1 MRINISKEGK
11 TMAKKRN
18 QQENGY
24 GNAGGFEQN
33 PYGSNWVQNPPP
45 GNAGGYYGY
54 QNGNRNGNYQGT
66 PNPDG
71 RQNGPYP
78 NQGYGSYYRE
88 NAYQNGS
95 YPGGPKDPRK
105 KKKGK
110 RKAVIFGIEIA
121 VLLIFA
127 VGLFVMSK
135 FNRLNS
141 DPIEDGAIIVND
153 LTNVES
159 EVLTGYTNIALFGV
173 DSREGTLQEGA
184 HSDVI
189 MIASINNATKDVKLV
204 SVYRD
209 TYLDNT
215 NGEYRKATECYYNG
229 GPERAIN
236 MLNKNLDLNIQ
247 DYVTVD
253 FKAIATAVD
262 ALGGVDI
269 DIQEDEIVHLNNYMV
284 ETSQVLG
291 IDSYE
296 NITQPGMQHL
306 DGLHALSYCRI
317 RFTTG
322 DDFKRTE
329 RQRAV
334 LEQLFQKAKSTDLLT
349 LNNLADELLD
359 LCVTSMTPTE
369 ILSLVSDITSYSIVN
384 TTGFPF
390 DQETMTISAGD
401 CVIPDTL
408 SQNVLQLHS
417 YLFGSDG
424 YSPSATVEEISNQI
438 IYETGVGL

>member
-1 MRINISKEGK
+1 M
-11 TMAKKRN
+11 
-18 QQENGY
+18 
-24 GNAGGFEQN
+24 GG
-33 PYGSNWVQNPPP
+33 PYQT
-45 GNAGGYYGY
+45 
-54 QNGNRNGNYQGT
+54 NGNSGMNSNGSY
-66 PNPDG
+66 
-71 RQNGPYP
+71 QNGPYQNGP
-78 NQGYGSYYRE
+78 
-88 NAYQNGS
+88 YQNGLYQNQNYNS
-95 YPGGPKDPRK
+95 YQFNNGYPGGPKMQK
-105 KKKGK
+105 KNKRGK
-110 RKAVIFGIEIA
+110 RKVILFIIEVL
-121 VLLIFA
+121 VLLVLA
-127 VGLFVMSK
+127 VGLFVLSK
-135 FNRLNS
+135 VQRLNS
-141 DPIEDGAIIVND
+141 DPIEEGNIIIN
-153 LTNVES
+153 NNISSVES

-173 DSREGTLQEGA
+173 DARDGILKAGA

-215 NGEYRKATECYYNG
+215 NEEYRKATECYFYG

-236 MLNKNLDLNIQ
+236 MLNKNLDLNIE

-253 FKAIATAVD
+253 FNAIATTVD

-269 DIQEDEIVHLNNYMV
+269 DIQEDEVEHLNNYLV

-296 NITQPGMQHL
+296 NISGPGMQHL

-317 RFTTG
+317 RYTTG

-334 LEQLFQKAKSTDLLT
+334 LQQLFEKAKTMDILT

-359 LCVTSMTPTE
+359 MCVTSMTLNE
-369 ILSLVSDITSYSIVN
+369 ILALIQDIASYNIVN

-390 DQETMTISAGD
+390 NSQGQTLPDAGD
-401 CVIPDTL
+401 CVVPKTL
-408 SQNVLQLHS
+408 SENVLQLHR
-417 YLFGSDG
+417 YLFGTDG
-424 YSPSATVEEISNQI
+424 YEPSPTVESISDEI
-438 IYETGVGL
+438 IYRTGIQ

>member
-1 MRINISKEGK
+1 M
-11 TMAKKRN
+11 
-18 QQENGY
+18 
-24 GNAGGFEQN
+24 GG
-33 PYGSNWVQNPPP
+33 PYQT
-45 GNAGGYYGY
+45 
-54 QNGNRNGNYQGT
+54 NGNSGMNSNGSY
-66 PNPDG
+66 
-71 RQNGPYP
+71 QNGPYQNGP
-78 NQGYGSYYRE
+78 
-88 NAYQNGS
+88 YQNGPYQNQNYNS
-95 YPGGPKDPRK
+95 YQFNNGYPGGPKMQK
-105 KKKGK
+105 KNKRGK
-110 RKAVIFGIEIA
+110 RKVILFIIEVL
-121 VLLIFA
+121 VLLVLA
-127 VGLFVMSK
+127 VGLFVLSK
-135 FNRLNS
+135 VQRLTS
-141 DPIEDGAIIVND
+141 DPIEEGNIIIN
-153 LTNVES
+153 NNISSVES

-173 DSREGTLQEGA
+173 DARDGILKAGA

-215 NGEYRKATECYYNG
+215 NEEYRKATECYFYG

-236 MLNKNLDLNIQ
+236 MLNKNLDLNIE

-253 FKAIATAVD
+253 FNAIATTVD

-269 DIQEDEIVHLNNYMV
+269 DIQEDEVEHLNNYLV

-296 NITQPGMQHL
+296 NISGPGMQHL

-317 RFTTG
+317 RYTTG

-334 LEQLFQKAKSTDLLT
+334 LQQLFEKAKTMDILT

-359 LCVTSMTPTE
+359 MCVTSMTLNE
-369 ILSLVSDITSYSIVN
+369 ILALIQDIASYNIVN

-390 DQETMTISAGD
+390 NSQGQTLPDAGD
-401 CVIPDTL
+401 CVVPKTL
-408 SQNVLQLHS
+408 SENVLQLHR
-417 YLFGSDG
+417 YLFGTDG
-424 YSPSATVEEISNQI
+424 YEPSPTVESISDEI
-438 IYETGVGL
+438 IYRTGIQ

>member
-1 MRINISKEGK
+1 M
-11 TMAKKRN
+11 
-18 QQENGY
+18 
-24 GNAGGFEQN
+24 GG
-33 PYGSNWVQNPPP
+33 PYQT
-45 GNAGGYYGY
+45 
-54 QNGNRNGNYQGT
+54 NGNSGMNSNGSY
-66 PNPDG
+66 
-71 RQNGPYP
+71 QNGPYQNGP
-78 NQGYGSYYRE
+78 
-88 NAYQNGS
+88 YQNGPYQNQNYNS
-95 YPGGPKDPRK
+95 YQFNNGYPGGPKMHK
-105 KKKGK
+105 KNKRGK
-110 RKAVIFGIEIA
+110 RKVILFIIEVL
-121 VLLIFA
+121 VLLVLA
-127 VGLFVMSK
+127 VGLFVLSK
-135 FNRLNS
+135 VQRLNS
-141 DPIEDGAIIVND
+141 DPIEEGNIIIN
-153 LTNVES
+153 NNISSVES

-173 DSREGTLQEGA
+173 DARDGILKAGA

-215 NGEYRKATECYYNG
+215 NEEYRKATECYFYG

-236 MLNKNLDLNIQ
+236 MLNKNLDLNIE

-253 FKAIATAVD
+253 FNAIATTVD

-269 DIQEDEIVHLNNYMV
+269 DIQEDEVEHLNNYLV

-296 NITQPGMQHL
+296 NISGPGMQHL

-317 RFTTG
+317 RYTTG

-334 LEQLFQKAKSTDLLT
+334 LQQLFEKAKTMDILT

-359 LCVTSMTPTE
+359 MCVTSMTLNE
-369 ILSLVSDITSYSIVN
+369 ILALIQDIASYNIVN

-390 DQETMTISAGD
+390 NSQGQTLPDAGD
-401 CVIPDTL
+401 CVVPKTL
-408 SQNVLQLHS
+408 SENVLQLHR
-417 YLFGSDG
+417 YLFGTDG
-424 YSPSATVEEISNQI
+424 YEPSPTVESISDEI
-438 IYETGVGL
+438 IYRTGIQ

>member
-1 MRINISKEGK
+1 M
-11 TMAKKRN
+11 
-18 QQENGY
+18 
-24 GNAGGFEQN
+24 GG
-33 PYGSNWVQNPPP
+33 PYQT
-45 GNAGGYYGY
+45 
-54 QNGNRNGNYQGT
+54 NGNSGMNSNGSY
-66 PNPDG
+66 
-71 RQNGPYP
+71 QNGPYQNGP
-78 NQGYGSYYRE
+78 
-88 NAYQNGS
+88 YQNGPYQNQNYNS
-95 YPGGPKDPRK
+95 YQFNNGYPGGPKMQK
-105 KKKGK
+105 KNKRGK
-110 RKAVIFGIEIA
+110 RKVILFIIEVL
-121 VLLIFA
+121 VLLVLA
-127 VGLFVMSK
+127 VGLFVLSK
-135 FNRLNS
+135 VQRLNS
-141 DPIEDGAIIVND
+141 DPIEEGNIIIN
-153 LTNVES
+153 NNISSVES

-173 DSREGTLQEGA
+173 DARDGILKAGA

-215 NGEYRKATECYYNG
+215 NEEYRKATECYFYG

-236 MLNKNLDLNIQ
+236 MLNKNLDLNIE

-253 FKAIATAVD
+253 FNAIATTVD

-269 DIQEDEIVHLNNYMV
+269 DIQEDEVEHLNNYLV

-296 NITQPGMQHL
+296 NISGPGMQHL

-317 RFTTG
+317 RYTTG

-334 LEQLFQKAKSTDLLT
+334 LQQLFEKAKTMDILT

-359 LCVTSMTPTE
+359 MCVTSMTLNE
-369 ILSLVSDITSYSIVN
+369 ILALIQDIASYNIVN

-390 DQETMTISAGD
+390 NSQGQTLPDAGD
-401 CVIPDTL
+401 CVVPKTL
-408 SQNVLQLHS
+408 SENVLQLHR
-417 YLFGSDG
+417 YLFGTDG
-424 YSPSATVEEISNQI
+424 YEPSPTVESISDEI
-438 IYETGVGL
+438 IYRTGIQ

>member
-1 MRINISKEGK
+1 MQN
-11 TMAKKRN
+11 RN
-18 QQENGY
+18 MN
-24 GNAGGFEQN
+24 
-33 PYGSNWVQNPPP
+33 
-45 GNAGGYYGY
+45 
-54 QNGNRNGNYQGT
+54 QNGNRGQNMGGPYQTNGNSGMNSNGSY
-66 PNPDG
+66 
-71 RQNGPYP
+71 QNGPYQNGP
-78 NQGYGSYYRE
+78 
-88 NAYQNGS
+88 YQNGPYQNQNYNS
-95 YPGGPKDPRK
+95 YQFNNGYPGGPKMQK
-105 KKKGK
+105 KNKRGK
-110 RKAVIFGIEIA
+110 RKVILFIIEVL
-121 VLLIFA
+121 VLLVLA
-127 VGLFVMSK
+127 VGLFVLSK
-135 FNRLNS
+135 VQRLNS
-141 DPIEDGAIIVND
+141 DPIEEGNIIIN
-153 LTNVES
+153 NNISSVES

-173 DSREGTLQEGA
+173 DARDGILKAGA

-215 NGEYRKATECYYNG
+215 NEEYRKATECYFYG

-236 MLNKNLDLNIQ
+236 MLNKNLDLNIE

-253 FKAIATAVD
+253 FNAIATTVD

-269 DIQEDEIVHLNNYMV
+269 DIQEDEVEHLNNYLV

-296 NITQPGMQHL
+296 NISGPGMQHL

-317 RFTTG
+317 RYTTG

-334 LEQLFQKAKSTDLLT
+334 LQQLFEKAKTMDILT

-359 LCVTSMTPTE
+359 MCVTSMTLNE
-369 ILSLVSDITSYSIVN
+369 ILALIQDIASYNIVN

-390 DQETMTISAGD
+390 NSQGQTLPDAGD
-401 CVIPDTL
+401 CVVPKTL
-408 SQNVLQLHS
+408 SENVLQLHR
-417 YLFGSDG
+417 YLFGTDG
-424 YSPSATVEEISNQI
+424 YEPSPTVESISDEI
-438 IYETGVGL
+438 IYRTGIQ

>member
-1 MRINISKEGK
+1 M
-11 TMAKKRN
+11 
-18 QQENGY
+18 
-24 GNAGGFEQN
+24 GG
-33 PYGSNWVQNPPP
+33 PYQT
-45 GNAGGYYGY
+45 
-54 QNGNRNGNYQGT
+54 NGNSGMNSNGSY
-66 PNPDG
+66 
-71 RQNGPYP
+71 QNGPYQNGP
-78 NQGYGSYYRE
+78 
-88 NAYQNGS
+88 YQNGPYQNQNYNS
-95 YPGGPKDPRK
+95 YQFNNCYPGGPKMQK
-105 KKKGK
+105 KNKRGK
-110 RKAVIFGIEIA
+110 RKVILFIIEVL
-121 VLLIFA
+121 VLLVLA
-127 VGLFVMSK
+127 VGLFVLSK
-135 FNRLNS
+135 VQRLNS
-141 DPIEDGAIIVND
+141 DPIEEGNIIIN
-153 LTNVES
+153 NNISSVES

-173 DSREGTLQEGA
+173 DARDGILKAGA

-215 NGEYRKATECYYNG
+215 NEEYRKATECYFYG

-236 MLNKNLDLNIQ
+236 MLNKNLDLNIE

-253 FKAIATAVD
+253 FNAIATTVD

-269 DIQEDEIVHLNNYMV
+269 DIQEDEVEHLNNYLV

-296 NITQPGMQHL
+296 NISGPGMQHL

-317 RFTTG
+317 RYTTG

-334 LEQLFQKAKSTDLLT
+334 LQQLFEKAKTMDILT

-359 LCVTSMTPTE
+359 MCVTSMTLNE
-369 ILSLVSDITSYSIVN
+369 ILALIQDIASYNIVN

-390 DQETMTISAGD
+390 NSQGQTLPDAGD
-401 CVIPDTL
+401 CVVPKTL
-408 SQNVLQLHS
+408 SENVLQLHR
-417 YLFGSDG
+417 YLFGTDG
-424 YSPSATVEEISNQI
+424 YEPSPTVESISDEI
-438 IYETGVGL
+438 IYRTGIQ

>member
-1 MRINISKEGK
+1 M
-11 TMAKKRN
+11 
-18 QQENGY
+18 
-24 GNAGGFEQN
+24 GG
-33 PYGSNWVQNPPP
+33 PYQT
-45 GNAGGYYGY
+45 
-54 QNGNRNGNYQGT
+54 NGNSGMNSNGSY
-66 PNPDG
+66 
-71 RQNGPYP
+71 QNGPYQNGP
-78 NQGYGSYYRE
+78 
-88 NAYQNGS
+88 YQNGPYQNQNYNS
-95 YPGGPKDPRK
+95 YQFNNGYPGGPKMQK
-105 KKKGK
+105 KNKRGK
-110 RKAVIFGIEIA
+110 RKVILFIIEVL
-121 VLLIFA
+121 VLLVLA
-127 VGLFVMSK
+127 VGLFVLSK
-135 FNRLNS
+135 VQRLNS
-141 DPIEDGAIIVND
+141 DPIEEGNIIIN
-153 LTNVES
+153 NNISSVES

-173 DSREGTLQEGA
+173 DARDGILKAGA

-215 NGEYRKATECYYNG
+215 NEEYRKATECYFYG

-236 MLNKNLDLNIQ
+236 MLNKNLDLNIE

-253 FKAIATAVD
+253 FNAIATTVD

-269 DIQEDEIVHLNNYMV
+269 DIQEDEVEHLNNYLV

-296 NITQPGMQHL
+296 NISGPGMQHL

-317 RFTTG
+317 RYTTG

-334 LEQLFQKAKSTDLLT
+334 LQQLFEKAKTMDILT

-359 LCVTSMTPTE
+359 MCVTSMTLNE
-369 ILSLVSDITSYSIVN
+369 ILALIQDIASYNIVN

-390 DQETMTISAGD
+390 NSQGQTLPDAGD
-401 CVIPDTL
+401 CVVPKTL
-408 SQNVLQLHS
+408 SENVLQLHR
-417 YLFGSDG
+417 YLFGTDG
-424 YSPSATVEEISNQI
+424 YEPSPTVESISEEI
-438 IYETGVGL
+438 IYRTGIQ

>member
-1 MRINISKEGK
+1 M
-11 TMAKKRN
+11 
-18 QQENGY
+18 
-24 GNAGGFEQN
+24 GG
-33 PYGSNWVQNPPP
+33 PYQT
-45 GNAGGYYGY
+45 
-54 QNGNRNGNYQGT
+54 NGNSGMNSNGSY
-66 PNPDG
+66 
-71 RQNGPYP
+71 QNGPYQNGP
-78 NQGYGSYYRE
+78 
-88 NAYQNGS
+88 YQNGPYQNQNYNS
-95 YPGGPKDPRK
+95 YQFNNGYPGGSKMQK
-105 KKKGK
+105 KNKRGK
-110 RKAVIFGIEIA
+110 RKVILFIIEVL
-121 VLLIFA
+121 VLLVLA
-127 VGLFVMSK
+127 VGLFVLSK
-135 FNRLNS
+135 VQRLNS
-141 DPIEDGAIIVND
+141 DPIEEGNIIIN
-153 LTNVES
+153 NNISSVES

-173 DSREGTLQEGA
+173 DARDGILKAGA

-215 NGEYRKATECYYNG
+215 NEEYRKATECYFYG

-236 MLNKNLDLNIQ
+236 MLNKNLDLNIE

-253 FKAIATAVD
+253 FNAIATTVD

-269 DIQEDEIVHLNNYMV
+269 DIQEDEVEHLNNYLV

-296 NITQPGMQHL
+296 NISGPGMQHL

-317 RFTTG
+317 RYTTG

-334 LEQLFQKAKSTDLLT
+334 LQQLFEKAKTMDILT

-359 LCVTSMTPTE
+359 MCVTSMTLNE
-369 ILSLVSDITSYSIVN
+369 ILALIQDIASYNIVN

-390 DQETMTISAGD
+390 NSQGQTLPDAGD
-401 CVIPDTL
+401 CVVPKTL
-408 SQNVLQLHS
+408 SENVLQLHR
-417 YLFGSDG
+417 YLFGTDG
-424 YSPSATVEEISNQI
+424 YEPSPTVESISDEI
-438 IYETGVGL
+438 IYRTGIQ

>member
-1 MRINISKEGK
+1 M
-11 TMAKKRN
+11 
-18 QQENGY
+18 
-24 GNAGGFEQN
+24 GGL
-33 PYGSNWVQNPPP
+33 
-45 GNAGGYYGY
+45 Y
-54 QNGNRNGNYQGT
+54 QTNGNSGMNSNGSY
-66 PNPDG
+66 
-71 RQNGPYP
+71 QNGPYQNGP
-78 NQGYGSYYRE
+78 
-88 NAYQNGS
+88 YQNGPYQNQNYNS
-95 YPGGPKDPRK
+95 YQFNNGYPGGPKMQK
-105 KKKGK
+105 KNKRGK
-110 RKAVIFGIEIA
+110 RKVILFIIEVL
-121 VLLIFA
+121 VLLVLA
-127 VGLFVMSK
+127 VGLFVLSK
-135 FNRLNS
+135 VQRLNS
-141 DPIEDGAIIVND
+141 DPIEEGNIIIN
-153 LTNVES
+153 NNISSVES

-173 DSREGTLQEGA
+173 DARDGILKAGA

-215 NGEYRKATECYYNG
+215 NEEYRKATECYFYG

-236 MLNKNLDLNIQ
+236 MLNKNLDLNIE

-253 FKAIATAVD
+253 FNAIATTVD

-269 DIQEDEIVHLNNYMV
+269 DIQEDEVEHLNNYLV

-296 NITQPGMQHL
+296 NISGPGMQHL

-317 RFTTG
+317 RYTTG

-334 LEQLFQKAKSTDLLT
+334 LQQLFEKAKTMDILT

-359 LCVTSMTPTE
+359 MCVTSMTLNE
-369 ILSLVSDITSYSIVN
+369 ILALIQDIASYNIVN

-390 DQETMTISAGD
+390 NSQGQTLPDAGD
-401 CVIPDTL
+401 CVVPKTL
-408 SQNVLQLHS
+408 SENVLQLHR
-417 YLFGSDG
+417 YLFGTDG
-424 YSPSATVEEISNQI
+424 YEPSPTVESISDEI
-438 IYETGVGL
+438 IYRTGIQ

>member
-1 MRINISKEGK
+1 MQN
-11 TMAKKRN
+11 RN
-18 QQENGY
+18 MN
-24 GNAGGFEQN
+24 
-33 PYGSNWVQNPPP
+33 
-45 GNAGGYYGY
+45 
-54 QNGNRNGNYQGT
+54 QNGNRGQNMGGPYQTNGNSGMNSNGSY
-66 PNPDG
+66 
-71 RQNGPYP
+71 QNGPYQNGP
-78 NQGYGSYYRE
+78 
-88 NAYQNGS
+88 YQNGPYQNQNYNS
-95 YPGGPKDPRK
+95 YQFNNGYPGGPKMQK
-105 KKKGK
+105 KNKRGK
-110 RKAVIFGIEIA
+110 RKVILFIIEVL
-121 VLLIFA
+121 VLLVLA
-127 VGLFVMSK
+127 VGLFVLSK
-135 FNRLNS
+135 VQRLNS
-141 DPIEDGAIIVND
+141 DPIEEGNIIIN
-153 LTNVES
+153 NNISSVES

-173 DSREGTLQEGA
+173 DARDGILKAGA

-215 NGEYRKATECYYNG
+215 NEEYRKATECYFYG

-236 MLNKNLDLNIQ
+236 MLNKNLDLNIE

-253 FKAIATAVD
+253 FNAIATTVD

-269 DIQEDEIVHLNNYMV
+269 DIQEDEVEHLNNYLV

-296 NITQPGMQHL
+296 NISGPGMQHL

-317 RFTTG
+317 RYTTG

-334 LEQLFQKAKSTDLLT
+334 LQQLFEKAKTMDILT

-359 LCVTSMTPTE
+359 MCVTSMTLNE
-369 ILSLVSDITSYSIVN
+369 ILALIQDIASYNIVN

-390 DQETMTISAGD
+390 NSQGQTLPDAGD
-401 CVIPDTL
+401 CVVPKTL
-408 SQNVLQLHS
+408 SENVLQLHR
-417 YLFGSDG
+417 YLFGTDG
-424 YSPSATVEEISNQI
+424 YEPSPTVESISEEI
-438 IYETGVGL
+438 IYRTGIQ

>member
-1 MRINISKEGK
+1 MQN
-11 TMAKKRN
+11 RN
-18 QQENGY
+18 MN
-24 GNAGGFEQN
+24 
-33 PYGSNWVQNPPP
+33 
-45 GNAGGYYGY
+45 
-54 QNGNRNGNYQGT
+54 QNGNRGQNMGGPYQTNGNSGMNSNGSY
-66 PNPDG
+66 
-71 RQNGPYP
+71 QNGPYQNGP
-78 NQGYGSYYRE
+78 
-88 NAYQNGS
+88 YQNGS
-95 YPGGPKDPRK
+95 YQNQNYNSYQFNNGYPGGPKMQK
-105 KKKGK
+105 KNKRGK
-110 RKAVIFGIEIA
+110 RKVILFIIEVL
-121 VLLIFA
+121 VLLVLA
-127 VGLFVMSK
+127 VGLFVLSK
-135 FNRLNS
+135 VQRLNS
-141 DPIEDGAIIVND
+141 DPIEEGNIIIN
-153 LTNVES
+153 NNISSVES

-173 DSREGTLQEGA
+173 DARDGILKAGA

-215 NGEYRKATECYYNG
+215 NEEYRKATECYFYG

-236 MLNKNLDLNIQ
+236 MLNKNLDLNIE

-253 FKAIATAVD
+253 FNAIATTVD

-269 DIQEDEIVHLNNYMV
+269 DIQEDEVEHLNNYLV

-296 NITQPGMQHL
+296 NISGPGMQHL

-317 RFTTG
+317 RYTTG

-334 LEQLFQKAKSTDLLT
+334 LQQLFEKAKTMDILT

-359 LCVTSMTPTE
+359 MCVTNMTLNE
-369 ILSLVSDITSYSIVN
+369 ILALIQDIASYNIVN

-390 DQETMTISAGD
+390 NSQGQTLPDAGD
-401 CVIPDTL
+401 CVVPKTL
-408 SQNVLQLHS
+408 SENVLQLHR
-417 YLFGSDG
+417 YLFGTDG
-424 YSPSATVEEISNQI
+424 YEPSPTVESISDEI
-438 IYETGVGL
+438 IYRTGIQ

>member
-1 MRINISKEGK
+1 
-11 TMAKKRN
+11 MARK
-18 QQENGY
+18 QQQQKNGY
-24 GNAGGFEQN
+24 GNYE
-33 PYGSNWVQNPPP
+33 Y
-45 GNAGGYYGY
+45 
-54 QNGNRNGNYQGT
+54 
-66 PNPDG
+66 PNEYP
-71 RQNGPYP
+71 NGPYP
-78 NQGYGSYYRE
+78 KDYRDL
-88 NAYQNGS
+88 
-95 YPGGPKDPRK
+95 KK

-110 RKAVIFGIEIA
+110 RRAVIFAVELM

-127 VGLFVMSK
+127 AGLFVMSK
-135 FNRLNS
+135 VSKLNS
-141 DPIEDGAIIVND
+141 DPIEDGAIIVNE
-153 LTNVES
+153 LPNVES

-173 DSREGTLQEGA
+173 DSREGTLKAGA

-215 NGEYRKATECYYNG
+215 NGMYKKATDCYFDG

-269 DIQEDEIVHLNNYMV
+269 YVEEDEIVHLNNYMV
-284 ETSQVLG
+284 ETSEVLG

-306 DGLHALSYCRI
+306 DGLHALAYCRI
-317 RFTTG
+317 RYTTG

-334 LEQLFQKAKSTDLLT
+334 LEQLFQKAKTMDLLT
-349 LNNLADELLD
+349 LNNLADELLE
-359 LCVTSMTPTE
+359 LCVTSMTPAE
-369 ILSLVSDITSYSIVN
+369 ILSLVSDIASYSIVN
-384 TTGFPF
+384 TAGFPF
-390 DQETMTISAGD
+390 DQDTMTISAGD

-408 SQNVLQLHS
+408 SENVLQLHS

-424 YSPSATVEEISNQI
+424 YEPSATVEEISNQI
-438 IYETGVGL
+438 IYETGVGLY

>member
-1 MRINISKEGK
+1 MQN
-11 TMAKKRN
+11 RN
-18 QQENGY
+18 MN
-24 GNAGGFEQN
+24 
-33 PYGSNWVQNPPP
+33 
-45 GNAGGYYGY
+45 
-54 QNGNRNGNYQGT
+54 QNGNRGQNMGGPYQTNGNSGMNSNGSY
-66 PNPDG
+66 
-71 RQNGPYP
+71 QNGPYQNGP
-78 NQGYGSYYRE
+78 
-88 NAYQNGS
+88 YQNGPYQNQNYNS
-95 YPGGPKDPRK
+95 YQFNNGYPGGPKMQK
-105 KKKGK
+105 KNKRGK
-110 RKAVIFGIEIA
+110 RKVILFIIEVL
-121 VLLIFA
+121 VLLVLA
-127 VGLFVMSK
+127 VGLFVLS
-135 FNRLNS
+135 NVQRLNS
-141 DPIEDGAIIVND
+141 DPIEEGNIIIN
-153 LTNVES
+153 NNISSVES

-173 DSREGTLQEGA
+173 DARDGILKAGA

-215 NGEYRKATECYYNG
+215 NEEYRKATECYFYG

-236 MLNKNLDLNIQ
+236 MLNKNLDLNIE

-253 FKAIATAVD
+253 FNAIATTVD

-269 DIQEDEIVHLNNYMV
+269 DIQEDEVEHLNNYLV

-296 NITQPGMQHL
+296 NISGPGMQHL

-317 RFTTG
+317 RYTTG

-334 LEQLFQKAKSTDLLT
+334 LQQLFEKAKTMDILT

-359 LCVTSMTPTE
+359 MCVTSMTLNE
-369 ILSLVSDITSYSIVN
+369 ILALIQDIASYNIVN

-390 DQETMTISAGD
+390 NSQGQTLPDAGD
-401 CVIPDTL
+401 CVVPKTL
-408 SQNVLQLHS
+408 SENVLQLHR
-417 YLFGSDG
+417 YLFGTDG
-424 YSPSATVEEISNQI
+424 YEPSPTVESISDEI
-438 IYETGVGL
+438 IYRTGIQ

>member
-1 MRINISKEGK
+1 M
-11 TMAKKRN
+11 
-18 QQENGY
+18 
-24 GNAGGFEQN
+24 GG
-33 PYGSNWVQNPPP
+33 PYQT
-45 GNAGGYYGY
+45 
-54 QNGNRNGNYQGT
+54 NGNSGMNSNGSY
-66 PNPDG
+66 
-71 RQNGPYP
+71 QNGPYQNGP
-78 NQGYGSYYRE
+78 
-88 NAYQNGS
+88 YQNGPYQNQNYNS
-95 YPGGPKDPRK
+95 YQFNNGYPGGPKMQK
-105 KKKGK
+105 KNKRGK
-110 RKAVIFGIEIA
+110 RKVILFIIEVL
-121 VLLIFA
+121 VLLVLA
-127 VGLFVMSK
+127 VGLFVLSK
-135 FNRLNS
+135 VQRLNS
-141 DPIEDGAIIVND
+141 DPIEEGNIIIN
-153 LTNVES
+153 NNISSVES

-173 DSREGTLQEGA
+173 DARDGILKAGA

-215 NGEYRKATECYYNG
+215 NEEYRKATECYFYG

-236 MLNKNLDLNIQ
+236 MLNKNLDLNIE

-253 FKAIATAVD
+253 FNAIATTVD

-269 DIQEDEIVHLNNYMV
+269 DIQEDEVEHLNNYLV

-296 NITQPGMQHL
+296 NISGPGMQHL

-317 RFTTG
+317 RYTTG

-334 LEQLFQKAKSTDLLT
+334 LQQLFEKAKTMDILT

-359 LCVTSMTPTE
+359 MCVTSMTLNE
-369 ILSLVSDITSYSIVN
+369 ILALIQDIASYNIVN

-390 DQETMTISAGD
+390 NSQGQTLPDAGD
-401 CVIPDTL
+401 CVVPKTL
-408 SQNVLQLHS
+408 SENVLQLHR
-417 YLFGSDG
+417 YLFGTDG
-424 YSPSATVEEISNQI
+424 YEPSPTVESISNEI
-438 IYETGVGL
+438 IYRTGIQ

>member
-1 MRINISKEGK
+1 MQN
-11 TMAKKRN
+11 RN
-18 QQENGY
+18 MN
-24 GNAGGFEQN
+24 
-33 PYGSNWVQNPPP
+33 
-45 GNAGGYYGY
+45 
-54 QNGNRNGNYQGT
+54 QNGNRGQNMGGPYQTNGNSGMNSNGSY
-66 PNPDG
+66 
-71 RQNGPYP
+71 QNGPYQNGP
-78 NQGYGSYYRE
+78 
-88 NAYQNGS
+88 YQNGPYQNQNYNS
-95 YPGGPKDPRK
+95 YQFNNGYPGGPKMQK
-105 KKKGK
+105 KNKRGK
-110 RKAVIFGIEIA
+110 RKVILFIIEVL
-121 VLLIFA
+121 VLLVLA
-127 VGLFVMSK
+127 VGLFVLSK
-135 FNRLNS
+135 VQRLNS
-141 DPIEDGAIIVND
+141 DPIEEGNIIIN
-153 LTNVES
+153 NNISSVES

-173 DSREGTLQEGA
+173 DARDGILKAGA

-215 NGEYRKATECYYNG
+215 NEEYRKATECYFYG

-236 MLNKNLDLNIQ
+236 MLNKNLDLNIE

-253 FKAIATAVD
+253 FNAIATTVD

-269 DIQEDEIVHLNNYMV
+269 DIQEDEVEHLNNYLV

-296 NITQPGMQHL
+296 NISGPGMQHL

-317 RFTTG
+317 RYTTG

-334 LEQLFQKAKSTDLLT
+334 LQQLFEKAKTMDILT

-359 LCVTSMTPTE
+359 MCVTSMTLNE
-369 ILSLVSDITSYSIVN
+369 ILALIQDIASYNIVN

-390 DQETMTISAGD
+390 NSQGQTLPDAGD
-401 CVIPDTL
+401 CVVPKTL
-408 SQNVLQLHS
+408 SENVLQLHR
-417 YLFGSDG
+417 YLFGTDG
-424 YSPSATVEEISNQI
+424 YEPSPTVESISDEII
-438 IYETGVGL
+438 

>member
-1 MRINISKEGK
+1 MQN
-11 TMAKKRN
+11 RN
-18 QQENGY
+18 MN
-24 GNAGGFEQN
+24 
-33 PYGSNWVQNPPP
+33 
-45 GNAGGYYGY
+45 
-54 QNGNRNGNYQGT
+54 QNGNRGQNMGGPYQTNGNSGMNSNGSY
-66 PNPDG
+66 
-71 RQNGPYP
+71 QNGPYQNGP
-78 NQGYGSYYRE
+78 
-88 NAYQNGS
+88 YQNGPYQNQNYNS
-95 YPGGPKDPRK
+95 YQFNNGYPGGPKMQK
-105 KKKGK
+105 KNKRGK
-110 RKAVIFGIEIA
+110 RKVILFIIEVL
-121 VLLIFA
+121 VLLVLA
-127 VGLFVMSK
+127 VGLFVLSK
-135 FNRLNS
+135 VQRLNS
-141 DPIEDGAIIVND
+141 DPIEEGNIIIN
-153 LTNVES
+153 NNISSVES

-173 DSREGTLQEGA
+173 DARDGILKAGA

-215 NGEYRKATECYYNG
+215 NEEYRKATECYFYG

-236 MLNKNLDLNIQ
+236 MLNKNLDLNIE

-253 FKAIATAVD
+253 FNAIATTVD

-269 DIQEDEIVHLNNYMV
+269 DIQEDEVEHLNNYLV

-296 NITQPGMQHL
+296 NISGPGMQHL

-317 RFTTG
+317 RYTTG

-334 LEQLFQKAKSTDLLT
+334 LQQLFEKAKTMDILT

-359 LCVTSMTPTE
+359 MCVTSMTLNE
-369 ILSLVSDITSYSIVN
+369 ILALIQDIASYNIVN

-390 DQETMTISAGD
+390 NSQGQTLPDAGD
-401 CVIPDTL
+401 CVVPKTL
-408 SQNVLQLHS
+408 SENVLQLHS
-417 YLFGSDG
+417 YLFGTDG
-424 YSPSATVEEISNQI
+424 YEPSPTVESISDEI
-438 IYETGVGL
+438 IYRTGIQ